1 MRGGR
6 GGEVPRALPPL
17 LLVVGILLLAEVGI
31 TLVWQEPLSALS
43 ARDDQNELSERLRRA
58 ESAALAAPTGF
69 AARESSGRGA
79 VLARRYRRRA
89 APGEPLGRIG
99 IPRLGVSFVF
109 VAGTSGAELKKGPGH
124 YSRTALPGERG
135 TVGIAGHRTT
145 YLAPF
150 RRIDE
155 LRRGDEIVVR
165 MPYGRF
171 RYRVEGSI
179 VVSPENSTPLRGVRH
194 DRLALTTCTPLFSA
208 AKRLIV
214 TARLRASRFL

>member
-1 MRGGR
+1 
-6 GGEVPRALPPL
+6 VPRALPPL
-17 LLVVGILLLAEVGI
+17 LLVIGILLLAEAGV

-43 ARDDQNELSERLRRA
+43 ARDDQGELSERLRRA
-58 ESAALAAPTGF
+58 ESAALAAPAGF
-69 AARESSGRGA
+69 AGRGGGRST
-79 VLARRYRRRA
+79 VLARRYRRRTP
-89 APGEPLGRIG
+89 PGEPLGRIQ
-99 IPRLGVSFVF
+99 IPRLGLNFVF
-109 VAGTSGAELKKGPGH
+109 VAGTSGEELKKGPGH

-150 RRIDE
+150 RRIDD
-155 LRRGDEIVVR
+155 LRRGDEIVIR

-179 VVSPENSTPLRGVRH
+179 VVSPENGTPLREVRH

-214 TARLRASRFL
+214 TARLSASRLL

>member
-1 MRGGR
+1 M
-6 GGEVPRALPPL
+6 PRALPPL
-17 LLVVGILLLAEVGI
+17 LLLVGILLLAEVGI

-43 ARDDQNELSERLRRA
+43 ARDDQSELSDRLRRA
-58 ESAALAAPTGF
+58 ESAALAAPAGF
-69 AARESSGRGA
+69 AARGGRGRGA
-79 VLARRYRRRA
+79 VLARRYRRHA
-89 APGEPLGRIG
+89 APGEPLGRIL
-99 IPRLGVSFVF
+99 IRRLGLNFVF
-109 VAGTSGAELKKGPGH
+109 VAGTSSTELKKGPGH
-124 YSRTALPGERG
+124 YSRTALPGEPG

-155 LRRGDEIVVR
+155 LRSGDEIVVR

-179 VVSPENSTPLRGVRH
+179 VVSPQDSTSLRGVRH

-214 TARLRASRFL
+214 TARLRASRLL

>member
-1 MRGGR
+1 M
-6 GGEVPRALPPL
+6 A
-17 LLVVGILLLAEVGI
+17 VGILLLTEVGI
-31 TLVWQEPLSALS
+31 TLIWQEPLSAIS
-43 ARDDQNELSERLRRA
+43 ARDDQGQLSERLRRA
-58 ESAALAAPTGF
+58 ESAALAAPAGF
-69 AARESSGRGA
+69 AAPRGRGRGTA
-79 VLARRYRRRA
+79 LARRYRSRA
-89 APGEPLGRIG
+89 APGEPLGRIQV
-99 IPRLGVSFVF
+99 PRLGLNFVF

-150 RRIDE
+150 RSIDQ

-179 VVSPENSTPLRGVRH
+179 VVSPRNSTPLRGVRH

-214 TARLRASRFL
+214 TARLRASRLL